1 MLKRSL
7 GIRISVP
14 ITLSAEHR
22 SQTRNPRYD
31 LNNAQFW
38 PLSLTIKSELI
49 HGSKDKKGCKYWV
62 TMDYQGTLP
71 SLVFPCQQIHPTSHV
86 NSCSHHLLENFRREK
101 SKKRVIENHLYR
113 LQLKIHQ
120 RAKETPKIT
129 ARARATITTT
139 SALRI
144 AA

>member
-1 MLKRSL
+1 
-7 GIRISVP
+7 
-14 ITLSAEHR
+14 
-22 SQTRNPRYD
+22 
-31 LNNAQFW
+31 
-38 PLSLTIKSELI
+38 LTIKFELI
-49 HGSKDKKGCKYWV
+49 HGSKDKRGMEIGMTIKAPF
-62 TMDYQGTLP
+62 LHRF
-71 SLVFPCQQIHPTSHV
+71 SLVCMQIHPSIQLHMSTAVSTAF
-86 NSCSHHLLENFRREK
+86 LKFAEGRKAKREY
-101 SKKRVIENHLYR
+101 KKNPIYLDY